1 MLTPLFL
8 LQEHTLC
15 TWGHLAC
22 PGIRWISQA
31 VGPPAGPFR
40 PYLPRV
46 TKIAPVGPPPP
57 LAVWDDVSPY
67 STGTGICQ
75 AYPELTREGREVQID
90 SGTEV
95 ELCDFAQVSHPLQA
109 SHSWGWSRETMDATR
124 GKCNERESTRNINWD
139 CHSLAHSMNIHSM
152 FVYSMNIYSV
162 PYCVPG
168 PFWALGFQEY
178 LIR

>member
-15 TWGHLAC
+15 TWGHMAC

-95 ELCDFAQVSHPLQA
+95 ELCDFAQVSHPLLA

-124 GKCNERESTRNINWD
+124 GKAPETSTETVI
-139 CHSLAHSMNIHSM
+139 HSLIQWTYILCLYILWTYILCPTVCQAPSGHWGSRSI
-152 FVYSMNIYSV
+152 
-162 PYCVPG
+162 
-168 PFWALGFQEY
+168 
-178 LIR
+178 